1 MLECRWMRT
10 LVTGCAGFIGSHVT
24 EALLGA
30 GHEVVGVDC
39 FNDNYA
45 RREKLANLEQA
56 RDFTAFEFVPVDLAR
71 GDLADLVEGCG
82 LVVHL
87 AAEPGVRQSW
97 GDRFDAYMRNN
108 VMATHQL
115 LRAVA
120 SHCTARLVYASS
132 SSVYGQA
139 ATFPTREDALP
150 RPLSPY
156 GVTKLDAEHLCSL
169 FHAHH
174 GVRAVSL
181 RLFSVYGPRQ
191 RPDMAFTRF
200 IRAALAG
207 TPVRVFGDGG
217 QSRDFTFV
225 GDVVDAVLSAAAAER
240 VEGRVFNIGGGS
252 QASVNEALARIGA
265 MLGRPLEVEHTAP
278 EAGDVRR
285 TGADTACAR
294 THLGFAPTTDLGEG
308 LAAQIEWALREDAPA
323 LG

>member
-1 MLECRWMRT
+1 MRA
-10 LVTGCAGFIGSHVT
+10 LVTGCAGFIGSHIT

-30 GHEVVGVDC
+30 GHDVVGVDC

-45 RREKLANLEQA
+45 RREKLANLDQA
-56 RDFTAFEFVPVDLAR
+56 RDFSAFEFVPVDLAR

-97 GDRFDAYMRNN
+97 GDRFDAYLRNN

-120 SHCTARLVYASS
+120 SHSDARLVNASS
-132 SSVYGQA
+132 SSVYGEA
-139 ATFPTREDALP
+139 ETFPTREDALP

-169 FHAHH
+169 YHAHH
-174 GVRAVSL
+174 GVRVVSL

-191 RPDMAFTRF
+191 RPDMAFGRF
-200 IRAALAG
+200 IRAAAAG
-207 TPVRVFGDGG
+207 EPIRVFGDGE
-217 QSRDFTFV
+217 QRRDFTFV
-225 GDVVDAVLSAAAAER
+225 GDVVDAMLSAAVAEG
-240 VEGRVFNIGGGS
+240 VEGRVYNIGRGS
-252 QASVNEALARIGA
+252 QASVNEALGHVRE
-265 MLGRPLEVEHTAP
+265 MLGRPLDVEHAPP

-285 TGADTACAR
+285 TGADTARAR
-294 THLGFAPTTDLGEG
+294 ADLGFRPTTALSDG
-308 LAAQIEWALREDAPA
+308 LAAQIAWILREDVPA
-323 LG
+323 HR